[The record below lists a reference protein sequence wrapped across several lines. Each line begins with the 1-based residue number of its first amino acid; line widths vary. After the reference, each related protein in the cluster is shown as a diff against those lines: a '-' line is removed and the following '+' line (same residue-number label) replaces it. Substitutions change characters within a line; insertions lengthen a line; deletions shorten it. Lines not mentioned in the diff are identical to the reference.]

1 MKASRLQRLP
11 AFPAHPASKNMV
23 SIRLSRVGRR
33 NQPSYR
39 VIVVPKHHDPWGKTL
54 EVVGHYNPR
63 RNPRELVLKA
73 DRIKD
78 WLAKGAEA
86 SDTVW
91 NLLVDEKIVEGKK
104 HSVTHISKART
115 DKKAE
120 DAKKAAA
127 KAEGK

>member
-1 MKASRLQRLP
+1 ML
-11 AFPAHPASKNMV
+11 V
-23 SIRLSRVGRR
+23 IRLSRVGKKK
-33 NQPSYR
+33 QPEYR
-39 VIVVPKHHDPWGKTL
+39 LIVSEKTKDPWGKVL
-54 EVVGHYNPR
+54 EIVGNYNPR
-63 RNPRELVLKA
+63 RNPRELILKA

-115 DKKAE
+115 DKAAE
-120 DAKKAAA
+120 KAKKAAA
-127 KAEGK
+127 KA

>member
-1 MKASRLQRLP
+1 
-11 AFPAHPASKNMV
+11 MV
-23 SIRLSRVGRR
+23 SIRLARVGKR

-39 VIVVPKHHDPWGKTL
+39 VVVVPKQKDPWGKVL
-54 EVVGHYNPR
+54 EIVGNYNPR

-86 SDTVW
+86 SATVW
-91 NLLVDEKIVEGKK
+91 NLLIDEKIVEGKK

-120 DAKKAAA
+120 AAKKAAIPSVSDVLSA
-127 KAEGK
+127 IR

>member
-1 MKASRLQRLP
+1 
-11 AFPAHPASKNMV
+11 MV
-23 SIRLSRVGRR
+23 SIRLARVGKR

-39 VIVVPKHHDPWGKTL
+39 VVVVPKQKDPWGKVL
-54 EVVGHYNPR
+54 EIVGNYNPR
-63 RNPRELVLKA
+63 RNPRELILKA

-86 SDTVW
+86 SATVW
-91 NLLVDEKIVEGKK
+91 NLLIDEKIVEGKK
-104 HSVTHISKART
+104 QSVTHISKARVN
-115 DKKAE
+115 KKAE